1 MMRHFESAK
10 RGVTVDECPECGGDW
25 LDPGELRNI
34 RDEFP
39 TEAARTQAA
48 QAYFDEV
55 FGGQLAA
62 EKAKSDEQLAKA
74 HKFANHFRYIC
85 PSYYIPG
92 EQQWGA
98 F

>member
-1 MMRHFESAK
+1 VPRVRRRLARP
-10 RGVTVDECPECGGDW
+10 RG
-25 LDPGELRNI
+25 LRTI

-39 TEAARTQAA
+39 TEEARTQAA
-48 QAYFDEV
+48 QTYFDEV

-62 EKAKSDEQLAKA
+62 EKAESAEQLAKA
-74 HKFANHFRYIC
+74 HKFANHFRIIC

-92 EQQWGA
+92 EQKWGA